1 MGELVPNK
9 DTERIPDQGSL
20 IQVGQWYWITTDW
33 YQRKPFDFFSCVTH
47 IGSNFIEF
55 TGVGGGNVRIHINDF
70 EKKCKPEPNPEK
82 YIQDCQAHYQK
93 EVQNKLGEIKE
104 ITARLGL
111 LAQSK
116 IEQPAE
122 TSSRSLSVL
131 SNTLDVK
138 KYKKSLIQAKE
149 KELPK
154 LFEEVKQANEQ
165 LVLWMKARSLPMQA
179 MAGGMKDC
187 IEQIDDRIFN
197 VSLYAGLTEITEKI
211 ADGEPAGPTEKL
223 RILQRLLYMDE
234 ECLLGYKHGGME
246 FDDIRQFDKWLAKPE
261 NRNRVFPFPRC
272 VVAFRVRRE
281 GKDRDWAG
289 DIGKMLVNIELEELD
304 KATFLYI
311 RNGDQLYRMGCDLQ
325 FGELIFPSKE
335 EFDLSEPMMA
345 KMFGG
350 SVDRILPKR
359 EYDVIKKEQKEI
371 EARMEAWTKANP
383 GKHSIHMPYEIS
395 RGHHSF
401 SDKYEP
407 FNKSSVYYDE
417 IKEEIDDRVKQYNR
431 IALIVQGLYDRSEIL
446 HPHPPV
452 CLWKPE
458 GFVAAVE
465 LIYDGSNLLH
475 YGDAPDF
482 EVYQRAC
489 NATLKEGSVT
499 IGQDGYWQ
507 EVEAVRENNR
517 RHNSWRDQDRRDVER
532 FKPYGNPGP
541 GYAAKI
547 TKWHPRTRKATFEW
561 ERERLSYWRWG
572 QPEGPVKASVTVPES
587 RLFNVDA
594 YKPGDYKRFFVDP
607 RTRAHYLKW
616 APMLLA
622 AEEYHAG
629 NLKLGAKPR
638 E

>member
-1 MGELVPNK
+1 MGDLVPNK
-9 DTERIPDQGSL
+9 DPERMPEPGAL
-20 IQVGQWYWITTDW
+20 IQIGQWYWVTTGW

-55 TGVGGGNVRIHINDF
+55 SGVGGGDVRIHIDEF

-93 EVQNKLGEIKE
+93 LVQSKLGEIKE

-122 TSSRSLSVL
+122 TSSRALSVL

-149 KELPK
+149 KELPA
-154 LFEEVKQANEQ
+154 LFEEVKKANEQ

-197 VSLYAGLTEITEKI
+197 VSLYAGLTEVTEKI
-211 ADGEPAGPTEKL
+211 ADGKPAAATEKL

-234 ECLLGYKHGGME
+234 ECLLNYKHGGME
-246 FDDIRQFDKWLAKPE
+246 FDHIRGFDNWLSKPE
-261 NRNRVFPFPRC
+261 NRDRVFPFPRSI
-272 VVAFRVRRE
+272 VAFRVRRD

-289 DIGKMLVNIELEELD
+289 DPYKLFINIELAELD

-311 RNGDQLYRMGCDLQ
+311 RNGEQLYRMGCDLT

-345 KMFGG
+345 KMFGD

-359 EYDVIKKEQKEI
+359 EYDVIKKEQTEI
-371 EARMEAWTKANP
+371 EARMAEWTKANP

-417 IKEEIDDRVKQYNR
+417 IKKEIDDRVKQYNR

-452 CLWKPE
+452 QLWKPE
-458 GFVAAVE
+458 GFMAAVE

-482 EVYQRAC
+482 EQYQLAC
-489 NATLKEGSVT
+489 NATLKEGCVT
-499 IGQDGYWQ
+499 IGQDGFWQ

-517 RHNSWRDQDRRDVER
+517 RRNNWRDRDRREVER

-541 GYAAKI
+541 GYAAKVE
-547 TKWHPRTRKATFEW
+547 KWHSRTRKATFSW

-572 QPEGPVKASVTVPES
+572 QPEGPVKASVTVPEN
-587 RLFNVDA
+587 RLFNVNA
-594 YKPGDYKRFFVDP
+594 YKPGDYKQFFVDP

-629 NLKLGAKPR
+629 NLKLGKPP
-638 E
+638 EE